1 MAGLLDVENLHA
13 KGTIVAMTP
22 AQEAPGRPEPVER
35 FQPTSGRF
43 IGYAGLVVIAGL
55 LVFLVVSE
63 HTVAGLRIGA
73 GLLFAAVLIWATQLR
88 PRAIAYRDSLLLRNS
103 FRDATV
109 PLVLIDDVSVRR
121 MLNVWV
127 GEKRYVCIGIGSS
140 LRKMVKSKSRGPST
154 ILGWDKLERYTEE
167 ATPLRPDQTA
177 TDYATFVE
185 TRLQALVEEAKRRTS
200 PEDATAEQP
209 RETFARLE
217 IAGLVVTGLALV
229 VSLLL

>member
-1 MAGLLDVENLHA
+1 MENLNA
-13 KGTIVAMTP
+13 AGTIVAMTP

-73 GLLFAAVLIWATQLR
+73 GLLFAAVLVWATQLR
-88 PRAIAYRDSLLLRNS
+88 PRAVAYRDTVLLRNS
-103 FRDATV
+103 FRDALV
-109 PLVLIDDVSVRR
+109 PLAVVDDVSVRR

-127 GEKRYVCIGIGSS
+127 GERRYVCIGIGSS
-140 LRKMVKSKSRGPST
+140 LRKMVKSRSRGPST

-167 ATPLRPDQTA
+167 STPLRPDQTA
-177 TDYATFVE
+177 MDYATFVE
-185 TRLQALVEEAKRRTS
+185 TRLQALVDEAKRRTS
-200 PEDATAEQP
+200 PEDAAVEQP
-209 RETFARLE
+209 RETWAWPE
-217 IAGLVVTGLALV
+217 IAGLVATGLALV
-229 VSLLL
+229 VTLLL